1 MFDCYTVDRI
11 ADDCHD
17 LYVSED
23 DGYTWEYYGT
33 YEHDVDARL
42 DGEKA
47 VKNADS
53 RAEYY
58 TL

>member
-23 DGYTWEYYGT
+23 DGYTWEYFGT
-33 YEHDVDARL
+33 YEREVDAVL
-42 DGEKA
+42 DGVKA
-47 VKNADS
+47 VENADS
-53 RAEYY
+53 RSGDY